1 MVVVRPIREDD
12 IEGFRAA
19 VDRVAREKRFL
30 ARIEGPSFEQASRFV
45 LGNLACGNPHFVADA
60 DGLVAGWCDV
70 IRQDHLPIYAH
81 SGTLGMGLVPE
92 WRGKGVGR
100 RLIEAAVAA
109 AFAAGMTRVQLTVRA
124 DNEAAITL
132 YRRIGFADEGYH
144 RGTDRIDGITYD
156 TRSMALLA

>member
-45 LGNLACGNPHFVADA
+45 LGNLACGNPHFGADA

-81 SGTLGMGLVPE
+81 SRTLGMGLVP
-92 WRGKGVGR
+92 
-100 RLIEAAVAA
+100 VAA